1 MLTKGTVMLK
11 MNLYFTINQ
20 AAYLYFPEMVPDLNL
35 KFDVILNKP
44 RKSTLTNVQLL
55 TAEDT
60 DVVKHKPRPM
70 MLPSAMRSVKQNHTM
85 FNSKGDKALAIDDV
99 SKWITLGKQ
108 SYEFYLL
115 WIHSFYYKFN
125 HYSNSLDFLL
135 QIENKVFQYTKGQN
149 YYKGIKVPKISD
161 QYFWKI

>member
-1 MLTKGTVMLK
+1 MCLCSITAGSLYLYENIGSCSDKKNSHVK
-11 MNLYFTINQ
+11 MNLSFTINQ

-44 RKSTLTNVQLL
+44 RKSTLTNAQLL

-70 MLPSAMRSVKQNHTM
+70 RLPSTMKSIRQNQTMFNSKGDKALAINDVSKCIRQNQTM

-99 SKWITLGKQ
+99 SKWITWDNKAMVL
-108 SYEFYLL
+108 F
-115 WIHSFYYKFN
+115 SFDP
-125 HYSNSLDFLL
+125 SFLL
-135 QIENKVFQYTKGQN
+135 
-149 YYKGIKVPKISD
+149 
-161 QYFWKI
+161 

>member
-1 MLTKGTVMLK
+1 MIQKSDLCLCSITAGSLYLHENIGSCADKRNSHVK

-20 AAYLYFPEMVPDLNL
+20 AAYLYFPEMVSDLNL

-44 RKSTLTNVQLL
+44 RKSTLTNLQLL

-70 MLPSAMRSVKQNHTM
+70 MLPSAMKSIRQNQTM

-99 SKWITLGKQ
+99 SKWITWDNKAMGFIFFGSIL
-108 SYEFYLL
+108 SIISLIIILFL
-115 WIHSFYYKFN
+115 WIFY
-125 HYSNSLDFLL
+125 
-135 QIENKVFQYTKGQN
+135 
-149 YYKGIKVPKISD
+149 
-161 QYFWKI
+161 

>member
-1 MLTKGTVMLK
+1 MLTKGTVVK
-11 MNLYFTINQ
+11 MKLYFTINQ

-85 FNSKGDKALAIDDV
+85 FNSKGDKALAIDDF
-99 SKWITLGKQ
+99 SKWITWENKAM
-108 SYEFYLL
+108 
-115 WIHSFYYKFN
+115 SFIFFG
-125 HYSNSLDFLL
+125 SILSIISLIIFLFFGFLL
-135 QIENKVFQYTKGQN
+135 QIENKFFSTLKDKITTKAS
-149 YYKGIKVPKISD
+149 KVPKISD
-161 QYFWKI
+161 QYF